1 MDWDVLFLIP
11 VVWASPV
18 LYPVLVSLAM
28 FAFAVAILY
37 RCAHG
42 RPLIV
47 TRHGL
52 ARLAGCRC

>member
-1 MDWDVLFLIP
+1 MLFLIP

-18 LYPVLVSLAM
+18 LYPVLVSVAM

-42 RPLIV
+42 RPLMV
-47 TRHGL
+47 TRDGL
-52 ARLAGCRC
+52 ARLAGRLC